1 MEAVVTLIQ
10 TLGFPIACV
19 IALGFFVYKIYL
31 TEKEEG
37 NVREERLYAQLDKFS
52 DSLTNFNATLIKID
66 TRLSIIEDYYLNN
79 KHEE

>member
-1 MEAVVTLIQ
+1 MEAAVTLIQ

-37 NVREERLYAQLDKFS
+37 HAREERLYAQLDKFS

-79 KHEE
+79 KHE

>member
-1 MEAVVTLIQ
+1 MEAAVTLIQ